1 MKKSLCTL
9 MLPLP
14 LLLLL
19 LLVLVCASACGRGSG
34 ARPTGHPPSG
44 GGEPSRETPETGL
57 SGSEMDS
64 VIAANDGSTLQ
75 LISLVV
81 KLGSTR
87 PGPDSAEL
95 ARELDSRLRVRCDET
110 CHINEK

>member
-1 MKKSLCTL
+1 
-9 MLPLP
+9 
-14 LLLLL
+14 
-19 LLVLVCASACGRGSG
+19 
-34 ARPTGHPPSG
+34 
-44 GGEPSRETPETGL
+44 
-57 SGSEMDS
+57 MDS
-64 VIAANDGSTLQ
+64 VIAASDGSTLQ